1 MERTMVKISA
11 EEDYVSLRTYS
22 RKNGKSGQFIL
33 CRRELDELNNKGK
46 ILSADGYSY
55 ARLYL
60 NKNEKGE
67 EVLKIEIAWLNT
79 SGNQLIGRL
88 ERLSLIYQDFLCCVE
103 DSILSGGKTYRR
115 LSLSEYHRP
124 AIEFSS
130 SRNLRK
136 VAQRKGMRRKLGK
149 FLENNFKWPNSVK
162 IYVMD
167 DDCAPYSFFF
177 REERISGS
185 GICGGIILHR
195 QEDLK
200 KAYYGMHT

>member
-22 RKNGKSGQFIL
+22 RKYGRSGQFVL
-33 CRRELDELNNKGK
+33 WRRELDDLGKKGS

-60 NKNEKGE
+60 HKNQEGE
-67 EVLKIEIAWLNT
+67 EVIKIEITWLHS
-79 SGNQLIGRL
+79 SGNDLIGHM
-88 ERLSLIYQDFLCCVE
+88 ERISLIYQDFLCCVE
-103 DSILSGGKTYRR
+103 DSALSGGKTCRR
-115 LSLSEYHRP
+115 LSLPECHRP

-130 SRNLRK
+130 SRNLKK
-136 VAQRKGMRRKLGK
+136 VAQRKGIRRKLGK
-149 FLENNFKWPNSVK
+149 FLDYNFKWPNTVK
-162 IYVMD
+162 ILVMD
-167 DDCAPYSFFF
+167 DDCVPYSFFF
-177 REERISGS
+177 REERIGGP
-185 GICGGIILHR
+185 GICGGIILHG